1 MKGVKAMLEVKNL
14 TKKYGDY
21 VVLNNIN
28 LKFNTN
34 EIIGFLAP
42 NGEGKT
48 TFMKILGGLI
58 TKYSGEVLLNGEKIN
73 YKSRNKIAYM
83 TDRNIIPESWSIE
96 EALAYYN
103 KYFKDYQRE
112 KTLDVLK
119 RFRLNTFSKIGT
131 LSLGNKEKVSL
142 ALTLGIN
149 AEVYMLDEPLASV
162 DVLARED
169 ILKTIVTEFSE
180 NSTML
185 ISTHLIQDIEKIFD
199 RVILLDRGSIV
210 ENRLVDEIR
219 ESGKSVV
226 DFYKAVYRYENNI

>member
-1 MKGVKAMLEVKNL
+1 MLEVKNL

-28 LKFNTN
+28 LKFNKN

-48 TFMKILGGLI
+48 TFMKILGGVI

-112 KTLDVLK
+112 KTLSVLK
-119 RFRLNTFSKIGT
+119 NFRLNLSSKIGA

-149 AEVYMLDEPLASV
+149 AEIYMLDEPLASV

-180 NSTML
+180 NSTMI

-210 ENRLVDEIR
+210 ENKLVDEIR

>member
-1 MKGVKAMLEVKNL
+1 MLEVKNL

-180 NSTML
+180 KSTML

>member
-1 MKGVKAMLEVKNL
+1 MLEVKNL

>member
-1 MKGVKAMLEVKNL
+1 MLEVKNL

-73 YKSRNKIAYM
+73 YKSKNKIAYM
-83 TDRNIIPESWSIE
+83 PDRNIIPESWSIE